1 MYMTDMSSDTVTDL
15 GSVFMTVVL
24 HPETEVGG
32 LMLISI

>member
-1 MYMTDMSSDTVTDL
+1 MNMTDMSSDTVTDL

-24 HPETEVGG
+24 HPETVGG